1 MNEEEKNAIEYLK
14 NRLYGNEDCKYIDVA
29 QEDLRVFIKLIEK
42 LQKENKYMH
51 NELDK
56 QQTKINKY
64 AKENEE
70 LKIIKSAI
78 QTLQINS
85 IEDEKYIVISKS
97 SFFDGS
103 YKHLLDE
110 FIPVQKVKDK
120 IEKYKKLSDK
130 FYVKFLESDR
140 YNTDI
145 REKGIKC
152 DAIILAL
159 EELIE
164 EREEK

>member
-1 MNEEEKNAIEYLK
+1 MNKEEKRAIEKFRKLGIK
-14 NRLYGNEDCKYIDVA
+14 KFREEKLTNEDLPSYFEFVII
-29 QEDLRVFIKLIEK
+29 LNLIEK
-42 LQKENKYMH
+42 LQKEN
-51 NELDK
+51 
-56 QQTKINKY
+56 
-64 AKENEE
+64 EE
-70 LKIIKSAI
+70 LKIVKSAI

-85 IEDEKYIVISKS
+85 MEDEKYIVISKS

-110 FIPVQKVKDK
+110 FIPIQKVKDR

-164 EREEK
+164 EREEKAE